1 MSDIALNTTTDDIKL
16 EKGDLV
22 LTIGREAIRQH
33 LQQRIRSFS
42 GEWFLDL
49 AAGLPYY
56 QSILVKNPN
65 LQAIQGILQA
75 EIIATPGV
83 TELQDFRLNYDNKT
97 RRLTCEFTV
106 STIDGEID
114 FAENLEAA

>member
-1 MSDIALNTTTDDIKL
+1 MSDIALNTTTDDIL
-16 EKGDLV
+16 ILKGDLV

-33 LQQRIRSFS
+33 IQQRLRSFS

-83 TELQDFRLNYDNKT
+83 LELQDFRLNYDNKT

-114 FAENLEAA
+114 FAESLEAA

>member
-1 MSDIALNTTTDDIKL
+1 MSDFALNTTTDDL
-16 EKGDLV
+16 LLVEGDLS
-22 LTIGREAIRQH
+22 LTVGREAVRQH
-33 LQQRIRSFS
+33 IQQRLRAFT

-49 AAGLPYY
+49 ASGLPYY

-83 TELQDFRLNYDNKT
+83 IELQDFQLNYVNST
-97 RRLTCEFTV
+97 RRLSCEFTV
-106 STIDGEID
+106 STTEGEIN
-114 FAENLEAA
+114 FAELLEVA

>member
-1 MSDIALNTTTDDIKL
+1 MSDFALNTTTDDLVIV
-16 EKGDLV
+16 EGDLV
-22 LTIGREAIRQH
+22 LTTGREAIRQH
-33 LQQRIRSFS
+33 IQQRLRAFS

-49 AAGLPYY
+49 ASGLPYY

-83 TELQDFRLNYDNKT
+83 LELQDFQLNYDNAT
-97 RRLTCEFTV
+97 RRLSCQFTV
-106 STIDGEID
+106 STTDGEID
-114 FAENLEAA
+114 FAELLEAA

>member
-1 MSDIALNTTTDDIKL
+1 MSDLALNTTTDDLLII
-16 EKGDLV
+16 EGDLV
-22 LTIGREAIRQH
+22 LTTGREAIRQH
-33 LQQRIRSFS
+33 IQQRMRAFS

-49 AAGLPYY
+49 ASGLPYY

-75 EIIATPGV
+75 EIIGTPGV
-83 TELQDFRLNYDNKT
+83 LELQDFQLNYDNTT
-97 RRLTCEFTV
+97 RHLTCAFTV

-114 FAENLEAA
+114 FAETLEAA